1 MTDKSLADMFP
12 DLVAFLPCETPDEWI
27 AEASRPENLDII
39 LIDHANN
46 ELKAAS
52 AAQSLILR
60 YKDGIKVTG
69 QKRIP
74 CNVDLL
80 NKMSRLAREE
90 LRHFEQVL
98 AIMGRRDI
106 EYRTVKASRYA
117 ASLLKHAR
125 TWEPAKLV
133 DTLIIGAYIE
143 ARSCERFHKLA
154 PFLDAELGK
163 FYLSLLKSEGRHFSD
178 YLTLAQTISDEPID
192 DRVAL
197 FAEAE
202 QEAIESADQEFRFH
216 SGVPVK
222 TSETV

>member
-1 MTDKSLADMFP
+1 MTDKSLAEMFP
-12 DLVAFLPCETPDEWI
+12 ELVAFLPCETPDEWI
-27 AEASRPENLDII
+27 NEASKPEYLDII

-60 YKDGIKVTG
+60 YKEGVKVTG
-69 QKRIP
+69 KKRTP

-98 AIMGRRDI
+98 ALMTQRNI
-106 EYRTVKASRYA
+106 EYTTVSASRYA
-117 ASLLKHAR
+117 SRLLKHAR

-154 PFLDAELGK
+154 PYLDEELGK
-163 FYLSLLKSEGRHFSD
+163 FYMSLLKSEGRHFSD
-178 YLTLAQTISDEPID
+178 YLSLAQEISDEPIEE
-192 DRVAL
+192 RVAL
-197 FAEAE
+197 FCEIEKETVEAP
-202 QEAIESADQEFRFH
+202 DDKFRFH

-222 TSETV
+222 TPEAA

>member
-1 MTDKSLADMFP
+1 MTDKSLAEMFP
-12 DLVAFLPCETPDEWI
+12 ELVAFLPCETPDQWI
-27 AEASRPENLDII
+27 EEAAKPENLDII

-60 YKDGIKVTG
+60 YKDGVKVTG

-98 AIMGRRDI
+98 AIMTRRNI
-106 EYRTVKASRYA
+106 EYTTVKASRYA
-117 ASLLKHAR
+117 SRMLKHAR

-154 PFLDAELGK
+154 PHLDAELGR

-178 YLTLAQTISDEPID
+178 YLTLAQEISDEPIE
-192 DRVAL
+192 DRIAL
-197 FAEAE
+197 FAEVE
-202 QEAIESADQEFRFH
+202 KEAMESPDEEFRFH

-222 TSETV
+222 TSEAA